1 MFTNLIDIQM
11 YKKLNLFFVFFVVS
25 CQYFDAKAPDE
36 NKMLQDELKKINW
49 TEVDSYPS
57 IFGCDTILDKEAQ
70 KECFFSSLSQ
80 VIQEKISSD
89 TVQMLYPT
97 IDTIDVKV
105 TVNTDATLKFEVQ
118 EPKDSVKYNFKRIDS
133 ILQNKLSNFLH
144 VEPAI
149 KRGIKV
155 KTQFIIP
162 VIIKLTE

>member
-1 MFTNLIDIQM
+1 M
-11 YKKLNLFFVFFVVS
+11 YKKLSLFFVFLVAS

-36 NKMLQDELKKINW
+36 NVLLQEELKKINW
-49 TEVDSYPS
+49 KEVDNYPS
-57 IFGCDTILDKEAQ
+57 ILGCDTILDKEAQ
-70 KECFFSSLSQ
+70 KECFFSRLSQ
-80 VIQEKISSD
+80 VIQEKISID
-89 TVQMLYPT
+89 TVQMLNPK

-105 TVNTDATLKFEVQ
+105 TVNADATLQFEVQ

-133 ILQNKLSNFLH
+133 ILQNKLSNFPH

>member
-1 MFTNLIDIQM
+1 M
-11 YKKLNLFFVFFVVS
+11 YKKLSLFFVFLVAS

-36 NKMLQDELKKINW
+36 NVLLQEELKKINW
-49 TEVDSYPS
+49 KEVDTYPS
-57 IFGCDTILDKEAQ
+57 ILGCDTILDKEAQ
-70 KECFFSSLSQ
+70 KECFFSRLSQ
-80 VIQEKISSD
+80 VIQEKISID
-89 TVQMLYPT
+89 TVQMLNPK

-105 TVNTDATLKFEVQ
+105 TVNADATLQFEVQ

-133 ILQNKLSNFLH
+133 ILQNKLSNFPH

>member
-1 MFTNLIDIQM
+1 LKA
-11 YKKLNLFFVFFVVS
+11 YKHLLVLSFFGIFS

-36 NKMLQDELKKINW
+36 NKMLQEELKKINW

-57 IFGCDTILDKEAQ
+57 ILGCDTILDKQTQ

-80 VIQEKISSD
+80 VIQEKISID
-89 TVQMLYPT
+89 TVKMLNPI

-105 TVNTDATLKFEVQ
+105 TVNADATLKFEVQ
-118 EPKDSVKYNFKRIDS
+118 EPKDSVKYNFKRVDS
-133 ILQNKLSNFLH
+133 ILQNKLSNFPH

-155 KTQFIIP
+155 KTQFVIP

>member
-1 MFTNLIDIQM
+1 M
-11 YKKLNLFFVFFVVS
+11 YKKISLFFVFLVVS

-36 NKMLQDELKKINW
+36 NILLEEELKKINW

-57 IFGCDTILDKEAQ
+57 ILGCENILDKEAQ
-70 KECFFSSLSQ
+70 KECFFSNLSQ
-80 VIQEKISSD
+80 VIQEKISID
-89 TVQMLYPT
+89 TLKMSNPI

-105 TVNTDATLKFEVQ
+105 TVNADASLLFEVQ
-118 EPKDSVKYNFKRIDS
+118 QPSDSIIYNFSKIDS
-133 ILQNKLSNFLH
+133 ILQNRLSNFPP

-162 VIIKLTE
+162 VVIKLAE

>member
-1 MFTNLIDIQM
+1 MKA
-11 YKKLNLFFVFFVVS
+11 YKHLLVLSFFGVFS

-36 NKMLQDELKKINW
+36 NKMLQEELKKINW

-57 IFGCDTILDKEAQ
+57 ISGCDTILDKEAQ
-70 KECFFSSLSQ
+70 KACFFSNLSR

-89 TVQMLYPT
+89 TVQMLRPA

-105 TVNTDATLKFEVQ
+105 TVNVDATLQFEVQ
-118 EPKDSVKYNFKRIDS
+118 EPNDSVKYNFKRIDS
-133 ILQNKLSNFLH
+133 ILQNKLSDFPY

-155 KTQFIIP
+155 KTQFVIP
-162 VIIKLTE
+162 VIIKVAE

>member
-1 MFTNLIDIQM
+1 M

-25 CQYFDAKAPDE
+25 CQYFDAKVPDE
-36 NKMLQDELKKINW
+36 NKMLQEELKKINW

-57 IFGCDTILDKEAQ
+57 ILGCDTILDKEVQ

-80 VIQEKISSD
+80 VIQEKISVD
-89 TVQMLYPT
+89 TVQMLHPT

-105 TVNTDATLKFEVQ
+105 TVNADSTLKFEVQ
-118 EPKDSVKYNFKRIDS
+118 EPKDSVKYNFKRVDS
-133 ILQNKLSNFLH
+133 ILQSKLSDFPH

>member
-1 MFTNLIDIQM
+1 MVL
-11 YKKLNLFFVFFVVS
+11 KKLILLISFLIIYS

-36 NKMLQDELKKINW
+36 NKMLQEELKKINW
-49 TEVDSYPS
+49 TEVDTYPS
-57 IFGCDTILDKEAQ
+57 ILGCDTILDKEAQ

-80 VIQEKISSD
+80 IIQEKISSD
-89 TVQMLYPT
+89 TIPMITPS

-105 TVNTDATLKFEVQ
+105 TVNADATLQFEAQ
-118 EPKDSVKYNFKRIDS
+118 IPKDSVKYNFKRIDS
-133 ILQNKLSNFLH
+133 ILQNKLSNFPE

-155 KTQFIIP
+155 RTQFIIP